1 MTWDRKDMFSM
12 GRMEMLRGP
21 AIFMARGVVM
31 AIGWARF
38 MCAVV
43 GMFTEARLRGPVM
56 VTGCGKLTGE
66 AILTVLLVMFIWAAM
81 VTG

>member
-12 GRMEMLRGP
+12 GLMAMLRGP
-21 AIFMARGVVM
+21 VIFMDKGVVM

-43 GMFTEARLRGPVM
+43 GMFTEARLMGPVM
-56 VTGCGKLTGE
+56 VTGCCKLTGE
-66 AILTVLLVMFIWAAM
+66 VILTVLLVMFIWAAM